1 MFSKVSNELNISPVP
16 SAFQIRFGGCKGVV
30 AQDPTLG
37 DDADVLVI
45 RKSMHKFKSDSN
57 NLEILEETRPGNVCR
72 Y

>member
-1 MFSKVSNELNISPVP
+1 MP

-30 AQDPTLG
+30 TQDPTLG
-37 DDADVLVI
+37 NDADHDVLVI